1 MPDEVIIAV
10 SYDHERGHYIGKHPD
25 LPPVVALS
33 LSGLRQRAA
42 STLPG
47 NAVVVLSLDEGA
59 RRERDTRRS
68 GGPRRSF
75 AGTSSLKTRKRIPA
89 RGSAGSS
96 PPEHPRFIRLS
107 AFAQDFAERTRQPE
121 TPRPPDMLLARAD
134 EVIE

>member
-75 AGTSSLKTRKRIPA
+75 AGTSS
-89 RGSAGSS
+89 
-96 PPEHPRFIRLS
+96 
-107 AFAQDFAERTRQPE
+107 
-121 TPRPPDMLLARAD
+121 
-134 EVIE
+134 